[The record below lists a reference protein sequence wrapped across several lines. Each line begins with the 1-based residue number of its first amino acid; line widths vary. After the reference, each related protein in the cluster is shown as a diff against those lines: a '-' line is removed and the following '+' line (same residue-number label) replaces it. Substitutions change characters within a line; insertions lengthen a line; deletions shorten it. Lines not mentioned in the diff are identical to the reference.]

1 MTKNLLFGSFAMSAK
16 TKIWVFHMKELIYT
30 AVFIALGIIF
40 LLLMIFMFSSDR
52 AAQTAAEEPAKYTAG
67 IYTASMTL
75 GGHPVE
81 IAVTVDK
88 DYISSIHFR
97 QLDETVAAMYP
108 LMEPALESL
117 ADQICESQSL
127 ENLTYSEDSQYTSLM
142 LIGAIQTALTKA
154 EN

>member
-1 MTKNLLFGSFAMSAK
+1 MSAK

-30 AVFIALGIIF
+30 GIFVALGILF
-40 LLLMIFMFSSDR
+40 LLLMVFMFSSDKAP
-52 AAQTAAEEPAKYTAG
+52 AAATDLPSKYTAG

-75 GGHPVE
+75 GGNPVE

-97 QLDETVAAMYP
+97 QLDETVSAMYP

-117 ADQICESQSL
+117 SEQIIKAQSL
-127 ENLTYSEDSQYTSLM
+127 DNLTYSEDSQYTSLM
-142 LIGAIQTALTKA
+142 LMGAIRTALDKA
-154 EN
+154 QGSD

>member
-1 MTKNLLFGSFAMSAK
+1 MSAK

-30 AVFIALGIIF
+30 AIFIILGIVF
-40 LLLMIFMFSSDR
+40 LLLMIFMFTDKKN
-52 AAQTAAEEPAKYTAG
+52 AQTAEEVPSRYTAG

-75 GGHPVE
+75 GGNPVE
-81 IAVTVDK
+81 IAVTVDG

-97 QLDETVAAMYP
+97 QLDESVAAMYP

-117 ADQICESQSL
+117 SDQICASQSL
-127 ENLTYSEDSQYTSLM
+127 DNLSYSEESQYTSLM
-142 LIGAIQTALTKA
+142 LMSAIRTALDKA

>member
-1 MTKNLLFGSFAMSAK
+1 MSAK

-30 AVFIALGIIF
+30 AVFIVLGIVF
-40 LLLMIFMFSSDR
+40 LLLLIFMFSSDKK
-52 AAQTAAEEPAKYTAG
+52 TAGTAELPSKYTAG

-75 GGHPVE
+75 GGNPVE
-81 IAVTVDK
+81 IAVTVDE

-117 ADQICESQSL
+117 SAQICESQSL
-127 ENLTYSEDSQYTSLM
+127 ENISYSEDSQYTSLM
-142 LIGAIQTALTKA
+142 LMSAIKTALDKA